1 MWRVAAWAFASGGLV
16 LLLSMGPL
24 LAQPVLVTN
33 TPLPPPLMTNTP
45 LRITTTPRPLMT
57 NTPQPTAFPGPALEM
72 ERYALRR
79 WDEAAFANVL
89 IQQIGLLQPGDSAVP
104 QGIRLV
110 QHEVGIRF
118 PGAPRDPNTRL
129 NLLQA
134 QLAAPP
140 GLVDMRA
147 EVRAYLESNL
157 NTVRPSLESP
167 LTLEIAPF
175 QLSLTPA
182 NIDGRGAMDAVIQ
195 TRYPATGEA
204 HYEDYA
210 LLVVDEQGAYRVPVS
225 SVPAAPLGAVSA
237 VELERIGD
245 LNGDSLDEVAIR
257 VVTLES
263 NRLMI
268 FGWRGDTVVD
278 LVQPLQTLRFS
289 EVRSWSPLVVQ
300 ERLLQDAAW
309 GCYGTRERRW
319 EWQLNFF
326 RPVEPAAVFA
336 PEGTLGCLLTT
347 QEPLFSKP
355 VTEAIASIQSAMSVA
370 EPGDV
375 QASERASMTLVMLY
389 LLGGQR
395 ASAIEQAGLLATV
408 AAPGSWLAA
417 QVEAFLSAAN
427 NTDFTP
433 LQVCAVVAQA
443 SVDGVCDPVQ
453 VLERLLTEQP
463 FNRTDPLE
471 AQAAIRGLTVLDQTT
486 LSEIGRMDRIAMR
499 FDLTGDQWWA
509 FAPVEA
515 DAYLVERIDAPNGFI
530 RPQPLPDALAPTSA
544 AYNALLLG
552 NNPAEVLNILD
563 NLALENPG
571 IPLDSAARFLRALCY
586 DLLGNRSAARQTYY
600 ELWRDDPA
608 SSWGQLAAA
617 HLEAR

>member
-1 MWRVAAWAFASGGLV
+1 
-16 LLLSMGPL
+16 
-24 LAQPVLVTN
+24 
-33 TPLPPPLMTNTP
+33 MTNT
-45 LRITTTPRPLMT
+45 LQRVTTTPRPLMT
-57 NTPQPTAFPGPALEM
+57 NTPAPTAIPGPALEM

-89 IQQIGLLQPGDSAVP
+89 IQQIGLLRPGDAGVP

-110 QHEVGIRF
+110 QHEYGIRF
-118 PGAPRDPNTRL
+118 PGAPGDPNVRL

-134 QLAAPP
+134 QLAASP

-147 EVRAYLESNL
+147 EVRAYLEANL
-157 NTVRPSLESP
+157 NTARPPLE
-167 LTLEIAPF
+167 TTTALEIAPF
-175 QLSLTPA
+175 QLRFTPA
-182 NIDGRGAMDAVIQ
+182 NIDGRGAIDAVMH
-195 TRYPATGEA
+195 TRYPAAGDA
-204 HYEDYA
+204 VYEDYA

-225 SVPAAPLGAVSA
+225 SVPAAPWGEVTQVS
-237 VELERIGD
+237 LERIGD
-245 LNGDSLDEVAIR
+245 LNGDPLDEVAIR
-257 VVTLES
+257 VVTAET

-268 FGWRGDTVVD
+268 FGWRGATVVD
-278 LVQPLQTLRFS
+278 LVQPLQTLRYS
-289 EVRSWSPLVVQ
+289 EVQSWTPLVVR

-326 RPVEPAAVFA
+326 RPLEPAAVFA
-336 PEGTLGCLLTT
+336 PENTLGCLISS
-347 QEPLFSKP
+347 QEPLFNKP
-355 VTEAIASIQSAMSVA
+355 VTEAIASIQGAMSVA
-370 EPGDV
+370 EGSDV
-375 QASERASMTLVMLY
+375 QASERASMSLVMLY

-408 AAPGSWLAA
+408 ARPGTWLAV
-417 QVEAFLSAAN
+417 QVEAFLAAAN
-427 NTDFTP
+427 NTEFTP
-433 LQVCAVVAQA
+433 LQVCAAVAQV
-443 SVDGVCDPVQ
+443 SMDGVCDPVQ

-499 FDLTGDQWWA
+499 YDLTGDQWWA
-509 FAPVEA
+509 FVPVEA
-515 DAYLVERIDAPNGFI
+515 DAYLIERIDAPNGFI
-530 RPQPLPDALAPTSA
+530 RPEPLPTALAPTSA

-586 DLLGNRSAARQTYY
+586 DLLGNRPNARQIYY
-600 ELWRDDPA
+600 ELWRDDPT
-608 SSWGQLAAA
+608 SNWGQLAAA